1 MASRHVICSA
11 CIPVTMRAFGYAGS
25 AIQSP
30 GKTGEQ
36 AAKPADAIVIESDMM
51 LDETLTYPAA
61 FAAGLLSFFS
71 PCILPL
77 IPAYFT
83 FITGYSLEELTGKQ
97 TGGSVRR
104 RVIVATMAFGL
115 GFSIIFILLGA
126 SASFLGGLATRYYQF
141 IRIGGG
147 LLIIVFGLHLT
158 GLLRLPF
165 LEVEKR
171 VQVREKPTHIVGTIL
186 VGMAFGAGWSPCI
199 GPMLG
204 SILILA
210 GSEESVLEG
219 IGLLTVYSAG
229 LWIPFLVMSVFVN
242 LMLVF
247 LQKARRVMQFVNI
260 AAGTL
265 LIGLGLALVFD
276 RFGMLWSLIA
286 PAAG

>member
-1 MASRHVICSA
+1 
-11 CIPVTMRAFGYAGS
+11 
-25 AIQSP
+25 
-30 GKTGEQ
+30 
-36 AAKPADAIVIESDMM
+36 M
-51 LDETLTYPAA
+51 LDETITFPAA

-83 FITGYSLEELTGKQ
+83 FITGLSLEELTGEQ
-97 TGGSVRR
+97 VGRIRR
-104 RVIVATMAFGL
+104 KVIVATMAFGL
-115 GFSIIFILLGA
+115 GFSLIFILLGA
-126 SASFLGGLATRYYQF
+126 SASFLGGLATRYHQVV
-141 IRIGGG
+141 RVAGG
-147 LLIIVFGLHLT
+147 LLIMVFGLHLT
-158 GLLRLPF
+158 GLFRLPF

-171 VQVREKPTHIVGTIL
+171 VQLREKPTHVLGTVL

-219 IGLLTVYSAG
+219 VGLLTVYSAG
-229 LWIPFLVMSVFVN
+229 LWIPFLLMSVFIN

-247 LQKARRVMQFVNI
+247 LKRTRRLMQFVNV
-260 AAGTL
+260 AAGVL

-276 RFGMLWSLIA
+276 RFGMLWSLMA

>member
-1 MASRHVICSA
+1 
-11 CIPVTMRAFGYAGS
+11 
-25 AIQSP
+25 
-30 GKTGEQ
+30 
-36 AAKPADAIVIESDMM
+36 M
-51 LDETLTYPAA
+51 LDESITYPAA
-61 FAAGLLSFFS
+61 FAAGLLAFFS

-83 FITGYSLEELTGKQ
+83 FITGYSLEELTSGKR
-97 TGGSVRR
+97 GGVRR
-104 RVIVATMAFGL
+104 KVIVATLAFGL
-115 GFSIIFILLGA
+115 GFSLIFILLGA
-126 SASFLGGLATRYYQF
+126 SASFMGGLAARYHQI
-141 IRIGGG
+141 IRVLGG

-158 GLLRLPF
+158 GLLRLRF

-171 VQVREKPTHIVGTIL
+171 VHLREKPTHILGTVL

-204 SILILA
+204 AILILA
-210 GSEESVLEG
+210 GSEESVLKG
-219 IGLLTVYSAG
+219 IGLLTVFSAG
-229 LWIPFLVMSVFVN
+229 LWIPFLLMSVFIN

-247 LQKARRVMQFVNI
+247 LKRARRILNFVNI

-276 RFGMLWSLIA
+276 RFGMIWSLIA

>member
-1 MASRHVICSA
+1 
-11 CIPVTMRAFGYAGS
+11 
-25 AIQSP
+25 
-30 GKTGEQ
+30 
-36 AAKPADAIVIESDMM
+36 M
-51 LDETLTYPAA
+51 LDATITYPAA

-83 FITGYSLEELTGKQ
+83 FITGYSLEELTGEQ
-97 TGGSVRR
+97 VGGIRR
-104 RVIVATMAFGL
+104 KVVMSTLAFGV
-115 GFSIIFILLGA
+115 GFSLIFILLGA
-126 SASFLGGLATRYYQF
+126 SASFLGGLAARYYQV
-141 IRIGGG
+141 IRVVGG

-158 GLLRLPF
+158 GLFRLSF

-171 VQVREKPTHIVGTIL
+171 VQLREKPHHILGTVL

-219 IGLLTVYSAG
+219 IALLTVYSAG
-229 LWIPFLVMSVFVN
+229 LWIPFLLMSVFIN

-247 LQKARRVMQFVNI
+247 LKRARRAMQFVNV

-276 RFGMLWSLIA
+276 RFGMLWSLIT

>member
-1 MASRHVICSA
+1 
-11 CIPVTMRAFGYAGS
+11 
-25 AIQSP
+25 
-30 GKTGEQ
+30 
-36 AAKPADAIVIESDMM
+36 M
-51 LDETLTYPAA
+51 LDETITYPAA

-83 FITGYSLEELTGKQ
+83 FITGYSLEELTGEQ
-97 TGGSVRR
+97 VGSIRR
-104 RVIVATMAFGL
+104 KVIVATMAFGL
-115 GFSIIFILLGA
+115 GFSLIFILLGA
-126 SASFLGGLATRYYQF
+126 SASFLGGLAARYHQV
-141 IRIGGG
+141 IRVVGG

-158 GLLRLPF
+158 GLFRLPF

-171 VQVREKPTHIVGTIL
+171 VQLRGKPTHILGTVL

-229 LWIPFLVMSVFVN
+229 LWIPFLLMSVFIN

-247 LQKARRVMQFVNI
+247 LKKARPAMQFVNV

-286 PAAG
+286 PATG

>member
-1 MASRHVICSA
+1 
-11 CIPVTMRAFGYAGS
+11 
-25 AIQSP
+25 
-30 GKTGEQ
+30 
-36 AAKPADAIVIESDMM
+36 M
-51 LDETLTYPAA
+51 LDESITYPAA
-61 FAAGLLSFFS
+61 FTAGLLAFFS

-83 FITGYSLEELTGKQ
+83 FITGYSLEELTSGKR
-97 TGGSVRR
+97 GGVRR
-104 RVIVATMAFGL
+104 KVIVATLAFGL
-115 GFSIIFILLGA
+115 GFSLIFILLGA
-126 SASFLGGLATRYYQF
+126 SASFMGGLAARYHQI
-141 IRIGGG
+141 IRVLGG

-158 GLLRLPF
+158 GLLRLRF

-171 VQVREKPTHIVGTIL
+171 VHLREKPTHILGTVL

-204 SILILA
+204 AILILA
-210 GSEESVLEG
+210 GSEESVLKG
-219 IGLLTVYSAG
+219 IALLTVFSAG
-229 LWIPFLVMSVFVN
+229 LWIPFLLMSVFIN

-247 LQKARRVMQFVNI
+247 LKRARRILNFVNI

-276 RFGMLWSLIA
+276 RFGMIWSLIA

>member
-1 MASRHVICSA
+1 
-11 CIPVTMRAFGYAGS
+11 
-25 AIQSP
+25 
-30 GKTGEQ
+30 
-36 AAKPADAIVIESDMM
+36 M
-51 LDETLTYPAA
+51 LDATITYPAA

-83 FITGYSLEELTGKQ
+83 FITGFSLEELTG
-97 TGGSVRR
+97 GEVGRIRR
-104 RVIVATMAFGL
+104 RVIMATVAFGI
-115 GFSIIFILLGA
+115 GFSLIFILLGA
-126 SASFLGGLATRYYQF
+126 SASYLGGLATRYHQ
-141 IRIGGG
+141 IVRVAGG

-158 GLLRLPF
+158 GLMRLSF

-171 VQVREKPTHIVGTIL
+171 VHLREKPAHFLGTVL

-219 IGLLTVYSAG
+219 IALLTVYSAG
-229 LWIPFLVMSVFVN
+229 LWIPFLLMSAFIN

-247 LQKARRVMQFVNI
+247 LQKARRVLQFVNV

-265 LIGLGLALVFD
+265 LIALGIALVLD
-276 RFGMLWSLIA
+276 RVGMLWSLIA
-286 PAAG
+286 SAAG

>member
-1 MASRHVICSA
+1 
-11 CIPVTMRAFGYAGS
+11 
-25 AIQSP
+25 
-30 GKTGEQ
+30 
-36 AAKPADAIVIESDMM
+36 M
-51 LDETLTYPAA
+51 LDETITYPAA
-61 FAAGLLSFFS
+61 FVAGLLSFFS

-83 FITGYSLEELTGKQ
+83 FISGYSLEELTGAAV
-97 TGGSVRR
+97 GRVRR
-104 RVIVATMAFGL
+104 KVIMSTLAFGL
-115 GFSIIFILLGA
+115 GFSLVFILLGA
-126 SASFLGGLATRYYQF
+126 SASFMGGLVARYQHV
-141 IRIGGG
+141 IRVVGGI
-147 LLIIVFGLHLT
+147 LIIILGLHLT

-171 VQVREKPTHIVGTIL
+171 VQLKEKPAHFFGTVL

-229 LWIPFLVMSVFVN
+229 LWIPFLLMSVFIN

-247 LQKARRVMQFVNI
+247 LKRTRRVLQFVNM

-276 RFGMLWSLIA
+276 RFGAIWSLIGS
-286 PAAG
+286 AAG

>member
-1 MASRHVICSA
+1 M
-11 CIPVTMRAFGYAGS
+11 F
-25 AIQSP
+25 
-30 GKTGEQ
+30 
-36 AAKPADAIVIESDMM
+36 M
-51 LDETLTYPAA
+51 LDDIITYPAA

-83 FITGYSLEELTGKQ
+83 FITGLSLEELTSAQ
-97 TGGSVRR
+97 TGRIRR
-104 RVIVATMAFGL
+104 RVVMATLAFGV
-115 GFSIIFILLGA
+115 GFSLVFILLGA
-126 SASFLGGLATRYYQF
+126 SASFLGGIAARYHQVF
-141 IRIGGG
+141 RVVGG

-158 GLLRLPF
+158 GLCRLPF

-171 VQVREKPTHIVGTIL
+171 VHVREKPTHILGTVL

-210 GSEESVLEG
+210 GNEESVLEG
-219 IGLLTVYSAG
+219 IGLLTVYAAG
-229 LWIPFLVMSVFVN
+229 LWIPFLLMSVFIN

-247 LQKARRVMQFVNI
+247 LKRARRVLQFINV

-265 LIGLGLALVFD
+265 LIGLGIALVLD

>member
-1 MASRHVICSA
+1 MHAD
-11 CIPVTMRAFGYAGS
+11 
-25 AIQSP
+25 
-30 GKTGEQ
+30 
-36 AAKPADAIVIESDMM
+36 KPADAAVIESLLM
-51 LDETLTYPAA
+51 LDETITFPAA

-83 FITGYSLEELTGKQ
+83 FITGFSLEELTGEQ
-97 TGGSVRR
+97 VGSIRR
-104 RVIVATMAFGL
+104 KVIVATMAFGL
-115 GFSIIFILLGA
+115 GFSLIFILLGA
-126 SASFLGGLATRYYQF
+126 SASFLGGLATRYHQVV
-141 IRIGGG
+141 RVAGG
-147 LLIIVFGLHLT
+147 LLIVIFGLHLT
-158 GLLRLPF
+158 GLFRLPF

-171 VQVREKPTHIVGTIL
+171 VQLREKPTHILGTVL

-219 IGLLTVYSAG
+219 VGLLTVYSAG
-229 LWIPFLVMSVFVN
+229 LWIPFLLMSVFIN

-247 LQKARRVMQFVNI
+247 LKRTRRFMQFVNV
-260 AAGTL
+260 AAGML

-276 RFGMLWSLIA
+276 RFGMFWSLMA
-286 PAAG
+286 PATG

>member
-1 MASRHVICSA
+1 VHAD
-11 CIPVTMRAFGYAGS
+11 
-25 AIQSP
+25 
-30 GKTGEQ
+30 
-36 AAKPADAIVIESDMM
+36 KPADAAVIESLLM
-51 LDETLTYPAA
+51 LDETITFPAA

-83 FITGYSLEELTGKQ
+83 FITGFSLEELTGEQ
-97 TGGSVRR
+97 VGSIRR
-104 RVIVATMAFGL
+104 KVIVATMAFGL
-115 GFSIIFILLGA
+115 GFSLIFILLGA
-126 SASFLGGLATRYYQF
+126 SASFLGGLATRYHQVV
-141 IRIGGG
+141 RVAGG
-147 LLIIVFGLHLT
+147 LLIVIFGLHLT
-158 GLLRLPF
+158 GLFRLPF

-171 VQVREKPTHIVGTIL
+171 VQLREKPTHILGTVL

-219 IGLLTVYSAG
+219 VGLLTVYSAG
-229 LWIPFLVMSVFVN
+229 LWIPFLLMSVFIN

-247 LQKARRVMQFVNI
+247 LKRTRRFMQFVNV
-260 AAGTL
+260 AAGML

-276 RFGMLWSLIA
+276 RFGMFWSLMA
-286 PAAG
+286 PATG

>member
-1 MASRHVICSA
+1 
-11 CIPVTMRAFGYAGS
+11 
-25 AIQSP
+25 
-30 GKTGEQ
+30 
-36 AAKPADAIVIESDMM
+36 M
-51 LDETLTYPAA
+51 LDETITYPAA
-61 FAAGLLSFFS
+61 FAAGLMSFFS

-83 FITGYSLEELTGKQ
+83 FITGLSLEELT
-97 TGGSVRR
+97 SSESNRLRR
-104 RVIVATMAFGL
+104 RVITATVAFGV
-115 GFSIIFILLGA
+115 GFSLIFILLGA
-126 SASFLGGLATRYYQF
+126 SASFLGGLASRYHQP
-141 IRIGGG
+141 IRVVGG

-158 GLLRLPF
+158 GLWRLSF

-171 VQVREKPTHIVGTIL
+171 VQIREKPTHVLGTVL

-229 LWIPFLVMSVFVN
+229 LWIPFLVMSVFIN
-242 LMLVF
+242 LILVF
-247 LQKARRVMQFVNI
+247 LQRTRRVLQYINV

-265 LIGLGLALVFD
+265 LIGLGIALILD

-286 PAAG
+286 PGAG

>member
-1 MASRHVICSA
+1 
-11 CIPVTMRAFGYAGS
+11 
-25 AIQSP
+25 
-30 GKTGEQ
+30 
-36 AAKPADAIVIESDMM
+36 ESI
-51 LDETLTYPAA
+51 TYPAA

-83 FITGYSLEELTGKQ
+83 FVTGYSLEELTGEMRS
-97 TGGSVRR
+97 GIRR
-104 RVIVATMAFGL
+104 KVIVATLAFGL
-115 GFSIIFILLGA
+115 GFSLIFILMGA
-126 SASFLGGLATRYYQF
+126 SASFMGGLAARYHQI
-141 IRIGGG
+141 IRVIGG
-147 LLIIVFGLHLT
+147 LLIMVLGIHLT
-158 GLLRLPF
+158 GLLRMRF

-171 VQVREKPTHIVGTIL
+171 VQLREKPTHIMGTVL

-219 IGLLTVYSAG
+219 VVLLTVFSAG
-229 LWIPFLVMSVFVN
+229 LWIPFIIMSVFID
-242 LMLVF
+242 LMLGF
-247 LQKARRVMQFVNI
+247 LKRARRITKFVNI

-276 RFGMLWSLIA
+276 RFGIFWSLIA